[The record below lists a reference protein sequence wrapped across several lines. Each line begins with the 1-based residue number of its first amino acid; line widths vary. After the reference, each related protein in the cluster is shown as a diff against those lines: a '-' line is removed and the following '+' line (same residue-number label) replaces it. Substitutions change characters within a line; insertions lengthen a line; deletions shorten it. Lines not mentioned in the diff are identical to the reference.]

1 MIPAT
6 RPSAPRTVRIALG
19 GLLLPLALAAPAR
32 AAPQP
37 QRSPQ
42 EETAAGERPALSES
56 LVFDDVPEVFSASRY
71 LQPASEA
78 PASVTALAGD
88 TLRGQGVRTVGE
100 ALRLAPGL
108 FMHYDRIYEFA
119 GFRGFALPGDFN
131 TRILVLL
138 DGHTLNNSVVT
149 GGSNIGTDLGIDMT
163 EVERIEIIRGP
174 ASSLYGGNA
183 FLGTINIVTR
193 RPVVKPGVDTALR
206 YGSFGRLE
214 AAAAWSGGFSDGGE
228 MWVGA
233 RLQDIDGDS
242 LYFPDYDDPL
252 TNDGTAERSD
262 FDRAWSGR
270 ALYRRGGFSLS
281 AYAAA
286 RDKGLPTAPFA
297 TTFNSRL
304 NRNRDFR
311 AFVDASYRWALRPD
325 LSVQARGYVDRY
337 QFDDFLDYSSSG
349 GGLFRDNG
357 EDSFVGAEGQIDWR
371 TGKRQHWLGGF
382 TFENHHARQVSG
394 ERGSPPNARDLRE
407 YYLHNLFVQDE
418 IRASGALT
426 LVLGAHLHSHEL
438 FESRLSPRVAAVLTP
453 KGKTRWKLLYNEGFR
468 SPTLFEAFFEDGLDF
483 IANADLRPETV
494 RTGEVVLERPLGK
507 RLQLQASAYRSKA
520 RDLIQQIEVDIDPGA
535 GTDFRSQFQ
544 NIYDASAY
552 GIETGLDFRIGS
564 TIGGSASAVYQ
575 RVTSDATGRRLVNS
589 PAWVANLLLEAPV
602 RGLFTAALHAQ
613 YVGRRATEVP
623 LPDGASEVDDYA
635 LVNLTLRTQRLLP
648 GCEVALSAYNLFDA
662 DYDDPVAPDHLPLAA
677 ARQDGRA
684 FRLSI
689 QRRF

>member
-1 MIPAT
+1 MPGTGPPAAFRRLPALILATQLLATSAVAAT
-6 RPSAPRTVRIALG
+6 RPSQEQRPAG
-19 GLLLPLALAAPAR
+19 GG
-32 AAPQP
+32 Q
-37 QRSPQ
+37 
-42 EETAAGERPALSES
+42 PALSES
-56 LVFDDVPEVFSASRY
+56 LVFDDMPEVFSASRY

-78 PASVTALAGD
+78 PASVTVLSGD

-100 ALRLAPGL
+100 ALRLVPGL

-149 GGSNIGTDLGIDMT
+149 GGSNIGTDLGIDMS
-163 EVERIEIIRGP
+163 EVERIEVIKGP

-183 FLGTINIVTR
+183 LLGTINIVTR
-193 RPVVKPGVDTALR
+193 RPVVKPGVDTSLR

-233 RLQDIDGDS
+233 RLQDVNGDS
-242 LYFPDYDDPL
+242 LYFSEYDDPL
-252 TNDGTAERSD
+252 SNDGASERSD

-270 ALYRRGGFSLS
+270 ALYRKGDFSLS

-297 TTFNSRL
+297 TTFNSRS

-311 AFVDASYRWALRPD
+311 AFVDASYRWAPNPE
-325 LSVQARGYVDRY
+325 LSVQARGYLDRY

-357 EDSFVGAEGQIDWR
+357 EDNFVGAEGQIDWR
-371 TGKRQHWLGGF
+371 PGKRQHWLGGL

-394 ERGSPPNARDLRE
+394 ERGSPPNARDVRE

-418 IRASGALT
+418 IRTGEALT

-438 FESRLSPRVAAVLTP
+438 FDSRLSPRVAAVLTP
-453 KGKTRWKLLYNEGFR
+453 KGETRWKLLYNEGFR

-494 RTGEVVLERPLGK
+494 RTGEVVMERPLGR
-507 RLQLQASAYRSKA
+507 RLQLQVSAYRSKA
-520 RDLIQQIEVDIDPGA
+520 RNLIQQIEVDIDPGP

-544 NIYDASAY
+544 NIYDVNAY
-552 GIETGLDFRIGS
+552 GVETGADFRIGA
-564 TIGGSASAVYQ
+564 TISGSASLTYQ
-575 RVTSDATGRRLVNS
+575 RVTSEVTQRRLVNS
-589 PAWVANLLLEAPV
+589 PAWLANLLLEVPV
-602 RGLFTAALHAQ
+602 RGLFTAALHTQ
-613 YVGRRATEVP
+613 YVSRRATEVP
-623 LPDGASEVDDYA
+623 LPDGSAEVGDYA
-635 LVNLTLRTQRLLP
+635 LTNLTLRTQRLLP
-648 GCEVALSAYNLFDA
+648 GCDLALSVYNLFDA
-662 DYDDPVAPDHLPLAA
+662 DYEDPVAPDHLPLAA
-677 ARQDGRA
+677 AGQDGRA
-684 FRLSI
+684 FRLSV